1 MVSIIL
7 RNKNESEYIGFTLQS
22 ICDYI
27 PDAEVIVMDN
37 NSTDDSLSVVSL
49 FNDRLNISVIN
60 INNYTPG

>member
-49 FNDRLNISVIN
+49 FNE
-60 INNYTPG
+60 